1 MIMNSLRKIDFQ
13 FYLLAFLPLAFVIG
27 PLIVELIINT
37 LIIFFIYSIFKN
49 KNFSY
54 IKNKIFISLLIFYF
68 IILISQFN
76 SSYFDETKINV
87 FFYIRFIIFPFAVYE
102 ILKKDKKYLRYIFLA
117 LLITIFIVSLD
128 GYIQF
133 FFEKNIFG
141 YEKYRPDRISGFF
154 KDDLI
159 LGSYLSRLFPLIIC
173 IAVYFKDEKKL
184 NIISIMIGVLC
195 AIIILLSGERA
206 PFFKT
211 LIALTIIFFVINI
224 RWKIKILSIIFFS
237 FCIFTIILTNQQL
250 LDRYVDQMKVHL
262 FKKVEVVHLNDP
274 DDKFRFMNNYQ
285 PMFQTSIKMFKDSK
299 IIGKGPKT
307 YRYHCNDPDFIT
319 YFPDKD
325 NRVDNTILKITLSW
339 KKLGDIE
346 LNEIFISEN
355 DVIKKGD
362 KIFSYNFFGKNEEYI
377 YLSEREG
384 IVEKIFRKKENRY
397 SRNHV
402 FLKLDPQN
410 SPEKEIIKTSACN
423 THPHNFYFQ
432 LLAETGILGFI
443 YVLSLFLFI
452 SYLLIKNFIFY
463 LIKSSKKIS
472 DTELCLLVGF
482 FLVLWPLTTNGN
494 FFNNWI
500 NLMNF
505 YPLGFYLF
513 LRNER
518 ING

>member
-1 MIMNSLRKIDFQ
+1 MIMNNLKKIDFQ
-13 FYLLAFLPLAFVIG
+13 FYLLAFLPIAFVIG
-27 PLIVELIINT
+27 PLIVESIINI
-37 LIIFFIYSIFKN
+37 LIIFFIYNIFKK

-76 SSYFDETKINV
+76 SSYFNETKINV

-117 LLITIFIVSLD
+117 LLMTIFIVSLD

-159 LGSYLSRLFPLIIC
+159 LGSYLSRLLPLIIC
-173 IAVYFKDEKKL
+173 TAIYFKNEKKL
-184 NIISIMIGVLC
+184 NKISILIVALC
-195 AIIILLSGERA
+195 TMLIFLSGERA
-206 PFFKT
+206 AFIKT
-211 LIALTIIFFVINI
+211 LIGLIIVFFIINI
-224 RWKIKILSIIFFS
+224 RWKIKTLLLIFFTFCILVIIF
-237 FCIFTIILTNQQL
+237 TNQL
-250 LDRYVDQMKVHL
+250 MFDRYVNQMKLHL
-262 FKKVEVVHLNDP
+262 FKNNDG
-274 DDKFRFMNNYQ
+274 DKFMLMSNHY
-285 PMFQTSIKMFKDSK
+285 PMFETSIKMFNDSK
-299 IIGKGPKT
+299 IIGKGPKS
-307 YRYHCNDPDFIT
+307 YRYHCNNPDFIT
-319 YFPDKD
+319 YYKDK
-325 NRVDNTILKITLSW
+325 NQTVDNTILKITLPW
-339 KKLGDIE
+339 KKLGEIE
-346 LNEIFISEN
+346 LKEIFIAEN
-355 DVIKKGD
+355 DLIKKGD
-362 KIFSYNFFGKNEEYI
+362 KIFSYNFFGKNKKYT
-377 YLSEREG
+377 YLSKREG
-384 IVEKIFRKKENRY
+384 IVEKIFKKKENIY

-410 SPEKEIIKTSACN
+410 SPDKEILKTSACN

-463 LIKSSKKIS
+463 LKKSPKKIS

-482 FLVLWPLTTNGN
+482 FLALWPLTTNGN

-513 LRNER
+513 LRNKR